1 MSRVKQDHATLFSTG
16 ESTIHHEEVGRH
28 RNCNKVQYFPSKSP
42 ERHRP
47 RKPAYSQSDS
57 QIRSLPGSPVCSP
70 AGSRSSSPV
79 GIHAGSAVKSKS
91 KHAAR
96 HGQAG
101 NILREAASQP
111 REPSRTHC
119 PLLKQAVHQNP
130 SHAAWKTYC
139 RRPSSP
145 ACSPAVS
152 RSSGPTDSSA
162 RSFSGSQTSHPDSGP
177 KGLLAPSCSYFRS
190 LSNSCPDLTDSGP
203 YSFLIPPESYAHSL
217 SGSLYNI
224 PDSGPRSLE
233 IEVNSQKTSE
243 QSSPPQKFGVNKMKK
258 KVRSEKDRLMGSPVN
273 SHASSRV
280 CRLPDT
286 NQPHSS
292 VSSRALQHKAVGAP
306 IRLAACP
313 TEGIGNKP
321 TNNKVAPC
329 AQGPAWTP
337 KTGPMCMPASR
348 RTGPWIQRSSRR
360 GSSPAAL
367 ATVSRKPMV
376 GHFKVW
382 ESNSESSSPSLY
394 ITTIEDEYGQRRHH
408 VKGLQNLPAE
418 RGVRYDEWDW
428 ELVMIVADNEYAV
441 QDWTHSVVGHWLKD
455 LINSYQENII
465 LIMKSVKNGL
475 YIKVILE
482 VLREDG
488 SIGEKVREAYEIF
501 VRMIEKFAVSP
512 DITHVQFQSQDT
524 IRVRHGA
531 MYGHYLRAQDDNVRM
546 DNCSNPPA
554 HEFTCYTFSG
564 LDETDGLPGQTIFLC
579 VLQEPQTNYFLVPC
593 GKSPRLRA
601 IQGTELDI
609 KIEHITQADPRF
621 FRMIQAGGGQ
631 GTYFLKPLV
640 FKDYY
645 LEFNVHRGLTLQRCE
660 PPPYVRC
667 ETARNFTFEFIPV
680 GRAM

>member
-1 MSRVKQDHATLFSTG
+1 M
-16 ESTIHHEEVGRH
+16 HERPSGLQINVCHKKCGFCKLTAFIYYTTHLIH

-70 AGSRSSSPV
+70 AGS
-79 GIHAGSAVKSKS
+79 
-91 KHAAR
+91 
-96 HGQAG
+96 
-101 NILREAASQP
+101 
-111 REPSRTHC
+111 
-119 PLLKQAVHQNP
+119 
-130 SHAAWKTYC
+130 
-139 RRPSSP
+139 
-145 ACSPAVS
+145 
-152 RSSGPTDSSA
+152 
-162 RSFSGSQTSHPDSGP
+162 
-177 KGLLAPSCSYFRS
+177 
-190 LSNSCPDLTDSGP
+190 
-203 YSFLIPPESYAHSL
+203 
-217 SGSLYNI
+217 
-224 PDSGPRSLE
+224 
-233 IEVNSQKTSE
+233 
-243 QSSPPQKFGVNKMKK
+243 
-258 KVRSEKDRLMGSPVN
+258 
-273 SHASSRV
+273 
-280 CRLPDT
+280 
-286 NQPHSS
+286 
-292 VSSRALQHKAVGAP
+292 
-306 IRLAACP
+306 
-313 TEGIGNKP
+313 
-321 TNNKVAPC
+321 
-329 AQGPAWTP
+329 
-337 KTGPMCMPASR
+337 
-348 RTGPWIQRSSRR
+348 
-360 GSSPAAL
+360 
-367 ATVSRKPMV
+367 
-376 GHFKVW
+376 
-382 ESNSESSSPSLY
+382 SPSLY

-408 VKGLQNLPAE
+408 VKGLRINLPAE
-418 RGVRYDEWDW
+418 RGIRYDEWDW

-455 LINSYQENII
+455 LIDSYQENII

-531 MYGHYLRAQDDNVRM
+531 MCRHYLRAQDDNVRM

-579 VLQEPQTNYFLVPC
+579 VLQEPQTNYFLVPR
-593 GKSPRLRA
+593 GKSPKLRA

-621 FRMIQAGGGQ
+621 FRMIQAGSGQ

-660 PPPYVRC
+660 PPPYDRC